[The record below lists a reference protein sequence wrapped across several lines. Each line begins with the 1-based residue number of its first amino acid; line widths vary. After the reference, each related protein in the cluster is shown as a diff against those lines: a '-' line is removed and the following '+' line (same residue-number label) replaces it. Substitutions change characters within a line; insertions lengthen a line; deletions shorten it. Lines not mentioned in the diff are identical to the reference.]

1 MPSSNDNALRS
12 QTEPLEGTW
21 KLLVVVDERWRSAD
35 LVGPDEMR
43 LFLGHDSPGTS

>member
-1 MPSSNDNALRS
+1 MSPALDP
-12 QTEPLEGTW
+12 TTPLAI
-21 KLLVVVDERWRSAD
+21 VVVDERWRSAD